1 LHNFIKKVYNIA
13 KISRETSP
21 MKRPEPIE
29 NEIKL
34 STKRYIVSKTNP
46 KGIIEYGNDYFV
58 EISGYTEAELI
69 GQPHSIIRHPDMP
82 KIVFK
87 MMWDR
92 IQHHENIMAVV
103 KNLAKDGSYYWVVTE
118 FEAKVDPISNE
129 IISYTAFRKAA
140 PQKAVEAIAPI
151 YKKLIEIEENGGM
164 EASEKYLRGFLEEKN
179 ITYDELINSLVQN
192 KGLFKFFFT
201 AMKKLFS

>member
-1 LHNFIKKVYNIA
+1 MTHPK
-13 KISRETSP
+13 
-21 MKRPEPIE
+21 PID

-34 STKRYIVSKTNP
+34 STKRYIVSKTDA

-69 GQPHSIIRHPDMP
+69 GQPHNIVRHPDMP

-92 IQHHENIMAVV
+92 INKGQNIMAVV
-103 KNLAKDGSYYWVVTE
+103 KNMAKDGSYYWVVTE
-118 FEAKVDPISNE
+118 FEPKIDSITNE
-129 IISYTAFRKAA
+129 IISHTAFRKAA
-140 PQKAVEAIAPI
+140 PQKAIDVMMPI
-151 YKKLIEIEENGGM
+151 YQKLLEIEKTGGM
-164 EASEKYLRGFLEEKN
+164 EASEKYLRGFLEDNKT
-179 ITYDELINSLVQN
+179 TYDEFIDKLVGNS
-192 KGLFKFFFT
+192 GIFKLFFT